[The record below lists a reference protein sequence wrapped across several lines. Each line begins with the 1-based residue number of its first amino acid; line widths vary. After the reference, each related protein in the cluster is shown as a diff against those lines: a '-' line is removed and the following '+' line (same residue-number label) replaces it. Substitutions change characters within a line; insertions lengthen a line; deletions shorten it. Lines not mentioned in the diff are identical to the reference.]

1 MINITSTANL
11 AHADTG
17 RQTAKLSSSQQCQRL
32 LNYELNAKIMRLLL
46 LLGII
51 RNKRIFPTALYLG
64 TGLSVLGDIVQL
76 FVCCF
81 CCTEIVHR

>member
-11 AHADTG
+11 THAGTG
-17 RQTAKLSSSQQCQRL
+17 RKTAKFSSSQECQHL
-32 LNYELNAKIMRLLL
+32 LNYELNAKIMRLL

-64 TGLSVLGDIVQL
+64 TGLSVLDDILQL
-76 FVCCF
+76 FVCRF